1 MEVYKRTSSKQDILF
16 IVVGTLLMAISV
28 NTIYEPMDMVTGG
41 VSGLA
46 IVIKYFTKIPIWLI
60 NAIINIPLF
69 IIALKVKGKNFISK
83 TLFATICFTIALYI
97 IPSFNIQNED
107 IFLASITGGVIGGTG
122 LGLVFLT
129 SASTGG
135 TDLMSSII
143 QHYFR
148 HYSIAQILAVLDG
161 GIVLLG
167 AVIFG
172 INKAVYAIIAVYI
185 TSKIMDNILEG
196 LKFAKLAYIISDEYE
211 TIAKVIMKNMD
222 RGVTGIKSVGM
233 YSKSNKQMLF
243 CVVSKKEIAKLKEVV
258 SKIDNKAF
266 LIISDVREVMGE
278 GFIEYR
284 Q

>member
-143 QHYFR
+143 QHYFK
-148 HYSIAQILAVLDG
+148 HYSIAQILAILDG

-167 AVIFG
+167 AIIFG

-211 TIAKVIMKNMD
+211 TIAKVIMENMD

>member
-211 TIAKVIMKNMD
+211 TIAKVIMENMD